1 VTLPIRRVVVH
12 PDGAVVHREG
22 VLTASGGAVTAG
34 GLPWLLDP
42 TSVRVE
48 GAGLG
53 EVEVDLDPAS
63 LEPPA
68 LTATAA
74 ELADAELRVR
84 RLAAEEEGLRHARS
98 LLTRLSPTWDDA
110 SVREG
115 TATPTPHTLAAWVR
129 ADAAAADQLVALDAE
144 LARVARDRH
153 LAEERRAVVAAR
165 AATESGEAAWR
176 RVAPSRQVRVRVA
189 SDGPVHLAVSYVVPG
204 AAWSPSYVLDA
215 EPGLAKGV
223 FSLRALVVQAT
234 GEDWR
239 GVALALSTAPVA
251 RRVDLPALRS
261 LRLSA
266 RQERP
271 APAWRDLP
279 ADLDTLFPS
288 APPPPP
294 APPAP
299 PPGAR
304 GAGRPRRAAGPG
316 PGARPAQPGRGPGQ
330 VRGEPAGGG
339 GGRPRGGVRWWRR
352 RGRAAGSPRPA
363 PPAGRRSRAEDR
375 GGGSGPGR
383 AAGGRPRLR
392 PAAAR
397 GARGGPRSP
406 RAAVRRLRRGAR
418 LRAVRRGVG
427 RGGSGRPS
435 SGARCEAVG
444 RAPWPPGHVV
454 AGPVSG
460 NDRVFAVDGEVDLPA
475 DGHLHRVA
483 VTSWPASLAVSYR
496 AVPRQ
501 DPRAWR
507 LVDARLEGGQGSL
520 LPGPVEV
527 LVGGRLELT
536 TPWAGSAGR
545 GHLRLGLGPEDRLKI
560 ARNVRYKDESAG
572 LFGGSRRIST
582 HVEVQVAS
590 ALPSAVRVEL
600 LDRLPVP
607 ADKETLTVE
616 LTEASPT
623 ADPWKGDGERP
634 APKGGRVQRLEV
646 PAGGEA
652 RAVFAYAVTVAARD
666 ELVGGDHRG

>member
-1 VTLPIRRVVVH
+1 MTLPIRRVVVH

-299 PPGAR
+299 PPEPEA
-304 GAGRPRRAAGPG
+304 PVDLDELQVQDLVL
-316 PGARPAQPGRGPGQ
+316 AQPSRAG
-330 VRGEPAGGG
+330 VRAKSAVSPLAVVGGALGAVFGGG
-339 GGRPRGGVRWWRR
+339 GGEAAPQAAPARLRRQAAAPGPRTEEEAAVPAELLVDDHDYGRLRLAGPEEAPGR
-352 RGRAAGSPRPA
+352 RGRLFGASDEERASELSAGA
-363 PPAGRRSRAEDR
+363 
-375 GGGSGPGR
+375 SGVGVR
-383 AAGGRPRLR
+383 AAELR
-392 PAAAR
+392 
-397 GARGGPRSP
+397 
-406 RAAVRRLRRGAR
+406 
-418 LRAVRRGVG
+418 
-427 RGGSGRPS
+427 
-435 SGARCEAVG
+435 ARCEAVG